1 MKIGDNQRFFF
12 LQPAAFWAL
21 AVCFST
27 VLITAADGKINSG
40 DKMADFTLK
49 DVVGDAHSLYQLRG
63 KNATVVI
70 FIATQC
76 PYSNAFNQ
84 TMEKLYEDYQ
94 GRDVGF
100 IGINA
105 NKTEPAAEVAVHAK
119 AKGLKFLILKD
130 EGSVIANRLG
140 ARVTPEVFLLDSNMM
155 LKYHGAVGNSKNPTT
170 NPELATSD
178 EARAALEAVLSGN
191 PVQVA
196 VTRAFGCTIKR

>member
-1 MKIGDNQRFFF
+1 MSARIDGNLFF
-12 LQPAAFWAL
+12 LRLACPCLL
-21 AVCFST
+21 AVCFGT
-27 VLITAADGKINSG
+27 VLVLAADGKINIG

-49 DVVGDAHSLYQLRG
+49 DPEGNAHSLYQLKG

-84 TMEKLYEDYQ
+84 VMEKLYEDYQ
-94 GRDVGF
+94 GRAVAL

-105 NKTEPAAEVAVHAK
+105 NKTEPAAEVAAHAK

-130 EGSVIANRLG
+130 EDHVIADRLG
-140 ARVTPEVFLLDSNMM
+140 ARVTPEVFLLDRDTT
-155 LKYHGAVGNSKNPTT
+155 LKYHGAVGNSSNPTT
-170 NPELATSD
+170 KAELATSA
-178 EARAALEAVLSGN
+178 EATPALEAVLSGS
-191 PVQVA
+191 PVQAA